1 MRIKNPH
8 LKPSQKQV
16 IIIGGGFGGI
26 NAAKEF
32 EGNDDVQVIL
42 VDQRNYHLFQP
53 LLYQVA
59 TAGLNPS
66 DIAVPIRGIF
76 TKEKNI
82 SVRLGRVDSVNLKDK
97 YVVGEHG
104 EELAYDYLIL
114 ACGVRHSYF
123 GKQEWENFAPG
134 LKTVEQA
141 TEIRR
146 RILWAFEMAENEADP
161 AKQKALL
168 TFVIVGAGPT
178 GVELAGAIA
187 DISRNVINRDFRRID
202 PTTAQVLLLEMGP
215 RPLTMFSEDLSARA
229 AEDLKDLGV
238 ELRTGVKVDNIDQDG
253 VTCGDQRIPSAN
265 VFWAAGVEA
274 DALSKTL
281 GVELDRAGRVVI
293 GLDLTIPS
301 FPDAYVIGD
310 LASLKLQDG
319 KPMPGLAQPAIQTG
333 RFAAKNILRTMKNK
347 PRKEFKYLDKGQM
360 ATIGKRKAVVEM
372 GKLKMTGFIAWLAWL
387 VVHLLFLVGFKN
399 KVSVLFEWIW
409 SYLFSKRG
417 ARLITQ
423 KEWRFGKELPA
434 SPASNPVNQTALAS
448 VLK

>member
-8 LKPSQKQV
+8 LKNGQKQV
-16 IIIGGGFGGI
+16 VIVGGGFAGI

-32 EGNDDVQVIL
+32 KNRDDVQVVL

-66 DIAVPIRGIF
+66 DIAVPIRGLF
-76 TKEKNI
+76 TNAENI
-82 SVRLGRVDSVNLKDK
+82 SVHLARVDSINLKDK
-97 YVVGEHG
+97 LIIGNDGE
-104 EELAYDYLIL
+104 LSYDYLIL

-134 LKTVEQA
+134 LKTLEQA

-146 RILWAFEMAENEADP
+146 RILSAFELAENEADP
-161 AKQKALL
+161 EKQKAML

-187 DISRNVINRDFRRID
+187 DISRNVLVRDFRRID
-202 PTTAQVLLLEMGP
+202 PASAKILLLEAAP
-215 RPLTMFSEDLSARA
+215 RALSMFSQELSDHA
-229 AEDLKDLGV
+229 AKDLKDLGV
-238 ELRTGVKVDNIDQDG
+238 DLKLGVKVDSIDADG
-253 VTCGDQRIPSAN
+253 VTCGQDRIRSTN

-274 DALSKTL
+274 DAITKSL
-281 GVELDRAGRVVI
+281 GVPLDRSGRVIVKA
-293 GLDLTIPS
+293 DLSVAEYPNV
-301 FPDAYVIGD
+301 FVVGD
-310 LASLKLQDG
+310 LAHLDVDG
-319 KPMPGLAQPAIQTG
+319 KPLPGLAQVAIQGG
-333 RFAAKNILRTMKNK
+333 RRAAKNILATIEGKARSD
-347 PRKEFKYLDKGQM
+347 FHYFDKGQM

-372 GKLKMTGFIAWLAWL
+372 KQLKITGFIAWLAWL
-387 VVHLLFLVGFKN
+387 FIHLLFLVGFKN
-399 KVSVLFEWIW
+399 KLSVLFEWIW

-423 KEWRFGKELPA
+423 KEWRFGKEGALIK
-434 SPASNPVNQTALAS
+434 PVT
-448 VLK
+448 VLDGKV